1 MKKLFLFISIFST
14 LALWSQLKF
23 EKGYFIDNQEKKH
36 EVLIKN
42 IDWLENPTSFKY
54 KTEENSEEK
63 TATVDDVKEFQ
74 VSGYNKLVRY
84 SGKINISSSDLGN
97 LSFSKEPELIDKT
110 VFLYQI
116 STGEK
121 KLYSYFKKGIQNFF
135 YSDENG
141 DIKLLIFK
149 EFHPNGDDY
158 LVSYNEKYKEQLM
171 SIFSDNLSIKKL
183 VEQTEYSNSSLL
195 RVFNKYNKVSAI
207 ENSISTDRVKTKVHL
222 SIKPGINFSKFD
234 YYSPYSSQNNNFNL
248 KSTDFKLSS
257 EMEYVLPFNKNKWSL
272 LLEISYSSINN
283 KSKTINNRDVKIN
296 YAYLEL
302 PIGARYGFQINKN
315 SKIFASAKFPIFTMK
330 AKKDAGIEYSAYSPY
345 PAYIVYLDKMSSNF
359 IFGIG
364 YSYKNKFFAEVNTST
379 KRTILDGN
387 NWGNTFTYTNLSLGY
402 NIF

>member
-1 MKKLFLFISIFST
+1 MKKLLFSLFTFISAFV
-14 LALWSQLKF
+14 WSQLSY
-23 EKGYFIDNQEKKH
+23 EKGYFIDNENQKH

-42 IDWLENPTSFKY
+42 IDWLENPKSFKY
-54 KTEENSEEK
+54 KETDNGEEK
-63 TATVDDVKEFQ
+63 TADTKTVKEFQ
-74 VSGYNKLVRY
+74 VFGYNKLVRY
-84 SGKINISSSDLGN
+84 TGKINVSSSDLQN

-110 VFLYQI
+110 VFLYEI

-121 KLYSYFKKGIQNFF
+121 KLYSYFEKGIQNFF

-158 LVSYNEKYKEQLM
+158 LISYNEKYKEQLM

-183 VEQTEYSNSSLL
+183 IEQTEYSNSSLL
-195 RVFNKYNKVSAI
+195 RIFNKYNKVSAK

-234 YYSPYSSQNNNFNL
+234 YYSPYSSQNNDFNL
-248 KSTDFKLSS
+248 KSVDFKLSS

-296 YAYLEL
+296 YAYLEF

-330 AKKDAGIEYSAYSPY
+330 AKKDAGIEYSAYSPS

-364 YSYKNKFFAEVNTST
+364 YSYKNKFFAEVNTSMR
-379 KRTILDGN
+379 RTILDGN